1 MKGNANERGA
11 AFMAIG
17 KLAQAVGSA
26 IAPQLGSIVAQIEGE
41 YSSVC
46 VVHCLPLRTCC
57 ANPAHNLI

>member
-46 VVHCLPLRTCC
+46 SALFTVTYMLCESCSQFDT
-57 ANPAHNLI
+57 